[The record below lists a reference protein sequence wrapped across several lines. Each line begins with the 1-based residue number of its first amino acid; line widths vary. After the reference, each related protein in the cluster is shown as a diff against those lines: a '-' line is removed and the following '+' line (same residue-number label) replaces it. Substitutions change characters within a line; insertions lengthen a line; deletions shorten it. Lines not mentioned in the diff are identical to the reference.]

1 MKFQIQ
7 SLIIAAAIALG
18 GHAAA
23 WQANEGFFPFSA
35 KVAAKPYPLD
45 FCIVSDDKLGGMGKP
60 VVFVYNGLEIKLCC
74 KPCRKD
80 FNKDPEKYLKEL
92 EKNQR

>member
-1 MKFQIQ
+1 MKFHIR
-7 SLIIAAAIALG
+7 SLIIASAIALG

-23 WQANEGFFPFSA
+23 GQANEGFSPFSA
-35 KVAAKPYPLD
+35 KVTAKPYQLD
-45 FCIVSDDKLGGMGKP
+45 TCIVSGDKLGEMGKP
-60 VVFVYNGLEIKLCC
+60 VVFVYNGQEIKVCC

-92 EKNQR
+92 EKKQR